1 MEPSISEL
9 NERVREAAARKTP
22 LRIRAGGSKDFYAY
36 KLEGDLLDVSRHRG
50 IVDYEPS
57 ELVMTARAG
66 TPLAEIEEA
75 LAGSGQMLAFEP
87 PHFGPRATLGG
98 CVAAG
103 FSGPRRAYAGSVR
116 DFVLG
121 VRVLNGAGEDLRYGG
136 QVMKNVAGFDV
147 SRLMAGSFGTLGVIT
162 EVSLKV
168 LPRPEAE
175 ATVRLEMTEAN
186 AIDAM
191 NRWAGQPLPVSA
203 TCYMAGALT
212 VRLSGSQL
220 GVSAAQAKI
229 GGTSVGD
236 GNAFWCSIRE
246 QTLDAFGG
254 SLWRLSIKPTT
265 PPLAT
270 AGAQV
275 IEWNGSLRW
284 VATDLPSQ
292 QMFELARNAGGHA
305 IRFRGQ
311 DGSAVMQLDPPA
323 LALHTRLKAALDPDG
338 IFGPHRLHAEF

>member
-9 NERVREAAARKTP
+9 SERIREAAARKTP
-22 LRIRAGGSKDFYAY
+22 LRIRAGGSKDFYAH
-36 KLEGDLLDVSRHRG
+36 KLEGELLDVSRHRG
-50 IVDYEPS
+50 IVEYEPS

-66 TPLAEIEEA
+66 TPLMEIEEA
-75 LAGSGQMLAFEP
+75 LAGAGQMLAFEP
-87 PHFGPRATLGG
+87 PHFGPHATLGG

-103 FSGPRRAYAGSVR
+103 FSGPRRATAGSVR

-121 VRVLNGAGEDLRYGG
+121 VRVLNSAGEDLRYGG
-136 QVMKNVAGFDV
+136 QVMKNVAGFDL

-175 ATVRLEMTEAN
+175 GTVRLEMTEAK
-186 AIDAM
+186 AIDVM

-203 TCYMAGALT
+203 TCYMAGVLS

-229 GGTSVGD
+229 GGTPIAD
-236 GNAFWCSIRE
+236 GTAFWRSIRE
-246 QTLDAFGG
+246 QTLDAFAGP
-254 SLWRLSIKPTT
+254 LWRLSIKPTT
-265 PPLAT
+265 SPLAM
-270 AGAQV
+270 AASQV

-284 VATDLPSQ
+284 IVTELPGEQ
-292 QMFELARNAGGHA
+292 IFEIAREAGGRA
-305 IRFRGQ
+305 TRFRGQ
-311 DGSAVMQLDPPA
+311 DGSALMQLDPPA
-323 LALHTRLKAALDPDG
+323 LTLHKRLKAALDPDG